1 MKIDEP
7 LFYTSKTIAELKE
20 PELIRIPTGL
30 SEIDKKIIGL
40 NKGEVSVVSGSRSSA
55 KSTVLS
61 QIAINMVNNGYKV
74 ALFSGELKASRILTW
89 IHLQAA
95 GRYYTKSTDYENYY
109 TVPEDIQDKINKW
122 LEQKL
127 FVYNNNYGKKAQ
139 AILDAVAYCITK
151 KGIDIVIIDNLM
163 AVDLENNNFN
173 KNEKQT
179 NFIQTIVD
187 FARIYNVHI
196 ILVAHPR
203 KSLGFI
209 RKDDIAGTADL
220 VNSADNVFI
229 IHRVKSDFKRLTKL
243 TFGWKDDNEMYDFD
257 NVIEI
262 CKNRDLGQMDVMIG
276 LYFEIESK
284 RMSCY
289 KENNRIYGWV
299 TQPVQQKEPEIS
311 IDLTEIIPNPFE
323 M

>member
-139 AILDAVAYCITK
+139 GILDAVEYCINK
-151 KGIDIVIIDNLM
+151 KGIDIVILDNLM
-163 AVDLENNNFN
+163 SIDLDSTQFN
-173 KNEKQT
+173 KNEKQSS
-179 NFIQTIVD
+179 FVQTIIE
-187 FARIYNVHI
+187 FAKKYNVHI

-203 KSLGFI
+203 KAMGFLRI
-209 RKDDIAGTADL
+209 DDISGTADL
-220 VNSADNVFI
+220 SNAADNVFI
-229 IHRVKSDFKRLTKL
+229 IHRVNSDFERLSKL
-243 TFGWKDDNEMYDFD
+243 TLGLKADNPIYTFD

-262 CKNRDLGQMDVMIG
+262 CKNRDLGHQDVMIG